1 MKRVIILALI
11 ILMGASFNTA
21 DAKKKKDK
29 NTATAAPVTLNDAK
43 DSLDYAAGVAQSFGL
58 IRYIEQQYGV
68 DTAQI
73 GEFVRGYCD
82 AVSRGVNNDFNAYVA
97 GMQVAVTLYNNML
110 PGVKEALAAVG
121 DTVVNMN
128 TFNDGFTSAVLGTTI
143 MADSTAK
150 RLYEHAVEENK
161 RITKEVNTKAGEEF
175 LAANK
180 LKEGV
185 VTTASG
191 LQYKVLVEG
200 TGKIPS
206 AKDEVTVKY
215 EGRLLD
221 GTVFDS
227 SYKRAG
233 ETAKFRVNQVIKGW
247 TEALK
252 LMPVG
257 SKWELYIPYDLA
269 YGSRKAGD
277 IPPYSTL
284 IFTIELVSF

>member
-1 MKRVIILALI
+1 MTRTILLALI
-11 ILMGASFNTA
+11 ILMSASCNTA
-21 DAKKKKDK
+21 EAKKKKDK
-29 NTATAAPVTLNDAK
+29 EKVETAQTALNDAK
-43 DSLDYAAGVAQSFGL
+43 DSLDYASGMAQSFGL
-58 IRYIEQQYGV
+58 IRYIEQQYNV
-68 DTAQI
+68 DTARI
-73 GEFVRGYCD
+73 DEFIRGYRD
-82 AVSRGVNNDFNAYVA
+82 AVSHGVNNDFNAYVA
-97 GMQVAVTLYNNML
+97 GMQVAVTLYNTML
-110 PGVKEALAAVG
+110 PSVKESLAAVG
-121 DTVVNMN
+121 DTAVNMDI
-128 TFNDGFTSAVLGTTI
+128 FNDGFTSAVLGTAL

-161 RITKEVNTKAGEEF
+161 RITKETNTKAGEEF

-200 TGKIPS
+200 TGKTPS

-227 SYKRAG
+227 SYKRKG

-252 LMPVG
+252 MMPVG
-257 SKWELYIPYDLA
+257 SKWELYIPHDLA
-269 YGSRKAGD
+269 YGSRKAGN

-284 IFTIELVSF
+284 IFTVELVSF

>member
-1 MKRVIILALI
+1 MTRTIILALI
-11 ILMGASFNTA
+11 ILMSASFNTA
-21 DAKKKKDK
+21 EAKKKKDK
-29 NTATAAPVTLNDAK
+29 NEAATAHTILNDAK

-73 GEFVRGYCD
+73 GEFVHGYRD

-97 GMQVAVTLYNNML
+97 GMQVAITLYNTML
-110 PGVKEALAAVG
+110 PGVKESLAAVG
-121 DTVVNMN
+121 DTAVNMDI
-128 TFNDGFTSAVLGTTI
+128 FNDGFTSAVLGTAI
-143 MADSTAK
+143 MADSTVK
-150 RLYEHAVEENK
+150 KLYDHAVEENK
-161 RITKEVNTKAGEEF
+161 RITKETNTKAGEEF

-200 TGKIPS
+200 TGKTPS
-206 AKDEVTVKY
+206 VKDEVTVKY

-227 SYKRAG
+227 SYKRKG

-252 LMPVG
+252 MMPMG

-269 YGSRKAGD
+269 YGSRKAGN

-284 IFTIELVSF
+284 IFIVELVSF

>member
-1 MKRVIILALI
+1 MTRTIILALI

-21 DAKKKKDK
+21 EAKKKKDK
-29 NTATAAPVTLNDAK
+29 NEAATAHTILNDAK

-73 GEFVRGYCD
+73 GEFVHGYRD

-97 GMQVAVTLYNNML
+97 GMQVAITLYNTML
-110 PGVKEALAAVG
+110 PGVKESLAAVG
-121 DTVVNMN
+121 DTAVNMDI
-128 TFNDGFTSAVLGTTI
+128 FNDGFTSAVLGTAI
-143 MADSTAK
+143 MADSTVK
-150 RLYEHAVEENK
+150 KLYDHAVEENK
-161 RITKEVNTKAGEEF
+161 RITKETNTKAGEEF

-200 TGKIPS
+200 TGKTPS
-206 AKDEVTVKY
+206 VKDEVTVKY

-227 SYKRAG
+227 SYKRKG

-252 LMPVG
+252 MMPMG

-269 YGSRKAGD
+269 YGSRKAGN

-284 IFTIELVSF
+284 IFIVELVSF